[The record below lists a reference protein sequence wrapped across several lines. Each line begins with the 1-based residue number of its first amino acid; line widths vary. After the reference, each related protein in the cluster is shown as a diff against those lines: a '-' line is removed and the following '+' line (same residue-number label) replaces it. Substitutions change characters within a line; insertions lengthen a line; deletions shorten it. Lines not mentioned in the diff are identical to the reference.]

1 LACKALVSS
10 TAAFT
15 LRCRG
20 RIAMG
25 WRASRSRRQCPP
37 AWSVWPVSLRTM
49 LRARPDVCCLTA
61 CFVLI
66 RSSQPFR
73 V

>member
-15 LRCRG
+15 LRCSG
-20 RIAMG
+20 LIAMG
-25 WRASRSRRQCPP
+25 WRALSLRRQCPP
-37 AWSVWPVSLRTM
+37 AWSVWPASLRTM
-49 LRARPDVCCLTA
+49 LRVRPDVCCLTA
-61 CFVLI
+61 CFVPI